1 MKPHSKRWWAIML
14 RIVELMLLL
23 VLALIAPTV
32 AFMSVLL
39 VWCSA
44 RLRTT
49 TSVSRYRPSHTR
61 PHANAGA

>member
-1 MKPHSKRWWAIML
+1 MKPHSKRWWAITL
-14 RIVELMLLL
+14 RIVEALLL
-23 VLALIAPTV
+23 VVLALIAPTV

-44 RLRTT
+44 RLRMS

-61 PHANAGA
+61 SRATAGA